1 MAAKKDTAKNF
12 DGGRARRDTKLAT
25 GSGAPE
31 AVERSLEQEI
41 GSRVRDYRKLSGLTV
56 SELAAAANI
65 SNGMLSRIENGQISP
80 SLNTLQLL
88 SEALNVPLPM
98 LVSSTE
104 SRRECSYVKRGE
116 GVSIRRRGTKVGHQY
131 FMLGQSLGGR
141 IAVEPYLIE
150 LSKDAV
156 PYSEF
161 RHEGTEI
168 IYMLSG
174 EISYAYGDRSYR
186 LGPGDTMMFDS
197 AELHGPDKLIKLPA
211 IYLSVIVYQ
220 RA

>member
-1 MAAKKDTAKNF
+1 MTEKTKAKAPASRN
-12 DGGRARRDTKLAT
+12 GKLTT

-31 AVERSLEQEI
+31 AVRRSLEQAI
-41 GSRVRDYRKLSGLTV
+41 GSQVREYRKLSGLTV
-56 SELAAAANI
+56 SELASAAKI

-80 SLNTLQLL
+80 SLGTLQLL
-88 SEALNVPLPM
+88 SEALNVPLSM
-98 LVSSTE
+98 LVSPVE

-131 FMLGQSLGGR
+131 HMIGQSLGGK

-156 PYSEF
+156 PYTEF

-168 IYMLSG
+168 IYMLTG
-174 EISYAYGDRSYR
+174 EISYAHGDSSYQ
-186 LGPGDTMMFDS
+186 LMPGDTLMFDS
-197 AELHGPDKLIKLPA
+197 SEPHGPDKLTKLPA
-211 IYLSVIVYQ
+211 TYLSIIVYQ
-220 RA
+220 RT

>member
-1 MAAKKDTAKNF
+1 MASEKKSTKQTAKM
-12 DGGRARRDTKLAT
+12 DAKLAT

-31 AVERSLEQEI
+31 PVHRTLEQEI
-41 GSRVRDYRKLSGLTV
+41 GTQVRDYRKLSGLTV
-56 SELAAAANI
+56 AELAKASDI
-65 SNGMLSRIENGQISP
+65 STGMLSRIENGQISP

-98 LVSSTE
+98 LVSSVET
-104 SRRECSYVKRGE
+104 RRECSYVKRGE

-131 FMLGQSLGGR
+131 SLLGPSLGGK

-156 PYSEF
+156 PYTEF

-168 IYMLSG
+168 IYMLTG

-186 LGPGDTMMFDS
+186 LTPGDTMMFDS
-197 AELHGPDKLIKLPA
+197 SELHGPDKLTKLPA
-211 IYLSVIVYQ
+211 TYLSIIVYP
-220 RA
+220 RS

>member
-1 MAAKKDTAKNF
+1 MATKKGAKSSAAV
-12 DGGRARRDTKLAT
+12 GEAKLAT

-41 GSRVRDYRKLSGLTV
+41 GSRVRDYRKLAGLTV
-56 SELAAAANI
+56 SELATAANI

-98 LVSSTE
+98 LVSSVE
-104 SRRECSYVKRGE
+104 SRRECSFVKRGK

-131 FMLGQSLGGR
+131 SMLGQSLGGK
-141 IAVEPYLIE
+141 IAVEPYFIE

-156 PYSEF
+156 PYTEF

-174 EISYAYGDRSYR
+174 EISYACGDKSYR
-186 LGPGDTMMFDS
+186 LSPGDTMMFDS
-197 AELHGPDKLIKLPA
+197 AELHGPDKLVKLPA
-211 IYLSVIVYQ
+211 TYLSVIVYQ
-220 RA
+220 RG

>member
-1 MAAKKDTAKNF
+1 MSTTGKKKAKAIPPS
-12 DGGRARRDTKLAT
+12 RVSKLAT

-31 AVERSLEQEI
+31 AVARTLEQEI
-41 GSRVRDYRKLSGLTV
+41 GSQVRDYRKLAGLTV
-56 SELAAAANI
+56 AELAEAAQI
-65 SNGMLSRIENGQISP
+65 STGMLSRIENGQISP

-98 LVSSTE
+98 LVSSVE

-131 FMLGQSLGGR
+131 SMLGQSLGGK
-141 IAVEPYLIE
+141 IAVEPYFIQ

-156 PYSEF
+156 PYTEF

-168 IYMLSG
+168 IYMLTG
-174 EISYAYGDRSYR
+174 EISYAYGDKSYPLR
-186 LGPGDTMMFDS
+186 PGDTIMFDS
-197 AELHGPDKLIKLPA
+197 SELHGPDKLTKLPA
-211 IYLSVIVYQ
+211 TYLSVIVYQ
-220 RA
+220 RT

>member
-1 MAAKKDTAKNF
+1 MSTNTKKKGKASAASRVD
-12 DGGRARRDTKLAT
+12 KLAT

-31 AVERSLEQEI
+31 AVGRTLEQEI
-41 GSRVRDYRKLSGLTV
+41 GSQVRDYRKLAGLTV
-56 SELAAAANI
+56 AELATAAKI
-65 SNGMLSRIENGQISP
+65 STGMLSRIENGQISP

-98 LVSSTE
+98 LVSSVE
-104 SRRECSYVKRGE
+104 SRRECSYVKHGE

-131 FMLGQSLGGR
+131 YMLGQSLGGK

-174 EISYAYGDRSYR
+174 EVSYAYGDRSYR
-186 LGPGDTMMFDS
+186 LTPGDTIMFDS
-197 AELHGPDKLIKLPA
+197 SELHGPDKLTKLPA
-211 IYLSVIVYQ
+211 TYLSIIVYQ
-220 RA
+220 RS

>member
-1 MAAKKDTAKNF
+1 MSAKKKSKGAAS
-12 DGGRARRDTKLAT
+12 ARNAKLAT

-31 AVERSLEQEI
+31 AVGRTLEQEI
-41 GSRVRDYRKLSGLTV
+41 GSQVRDYRKLSGLTV
-56 SELAAAANI
+56 SELAEAANI
-65 SNGMLSRIENGQISP
+65 SRGMLSRIENGQISP

-98 LVSSTE
+98 LVSSVE
-104 SRRECSYVKRGE
+104 SRRECSYVRVGE
-116 GVSIRRRGTKVGHQY
+116 GVAIRRRGTKVGHQY
-131 FMLGQSLGGR
+131 RMLGQSHDGK

-168 IYMLSG
+168 IYMLTG
-174 EISYAYGDRSYR
+174 EVSYAYGDKSYR
-186 LGPGDTMMFDS
+186 LTPGDTFMFDS

-211 IYLSVIVYQ
+211 TYLSIIVYQ
-220 RA
+220 RS

>member
-1 MAAKKDTAKNF
+1 MAAKKETKEAKSP
-12 DGGRARRDTKLAT
+12 GSTRDEKLAT

-41 GSRVRDYRKLSGLTV
+41 GSRVRDYRKMAGLTV

-98 LVSSTE
+98 LVASLET
-104 SRRECSYVKRGE
+104 RRECSYVKRGE

-131 FMLGQSLGGR
+131 YMLGQSLGGKV
-141 IAVEPYLIE
+141 AVEPYLIE

-156 PYSEF
+156 PYSDF

-168 IYMLSG
+168 IHMLSG
-174 EISYAYGDRSYR
+174 EISYAHGDSSYR
-186 LGPGDTMMFDS
+186 LGPGDTLMFDS
-197 AELHGPDKLIKLPA
+197 SEPHGPDKLTKLPA
-211 IYLSVIVYQ
+211 KYLSIIVYQ
-220 RA
+220 RS

>member
-1 MAAKKDTAKNF
+1 MAAKKHAEKELPEAK
-12 DGGRARRDTKLAT
+12 ALRRTKLAT
-25 GSGAPE
+25 GSGAPV

-41 GSRVRDYRKLSGLTV
+41 GSRVRDYRKLAGLTV
-56 SELAAAANI
+56 SDLATAANI

-98 LVSSTE
+98 LVSSVE
-104 SRRECSYVKRGE
+104 SRRECSYVKHGM

-131 FMLGQSLGGR
+131 FMLGQSLGGK

-150 LSKDAV
+150 LSKNAV

-174 EISYAYGDRSYR
+174 EISYACGDKSYQ
-186 LGPGDTMMFDS
+186 LSAGDTMMFDS

-211 IYLSVIVYQ
+211 TYLSIIVYQ

>member
-1 MAAKKDTAKNF
+1 MATKTKTKSSAS
-12 DGGRARRDTKLAT
+12 AREDKLAT

-31 AVERSLEQEI
+31 AVGRTLEQAI
-41 GSRVRDYRKLSGLTV
+41 GSRVRDCRKLAGLTV
-56 SELAAAANI
+56 SELASAANI

-98 LVSSTE
+98 LVSSVE

-131 FMLGQSLGGR
+131 YMLGQSLGGKV
-141 IAVEPYLIE
+141 AVEPYLIE

-168 IYMLSG
+168 IYMLVG

-186 LGPGDTMMFDS
+186 LTPGDTMMFDS
-197 AELHGPDKLIKLPA
+197 SELHGPDKLVKLPA
-211 IYLSVIVYQ
+211 KYLSIIVYQ
-220 RA
+220 RD

>member
-1 MAAKKDTAKNF
+1 MAAKKNTKSAASL
-12 DGGRARRDTKLAT
+12 REEKLAT

-31 AVERSLEQEI
+31 SVERSLEQAI
-41 GSRVRDYRKLSGLTV
+41 GSQVRDYRKLSGLTV
-56 SELAAAANI
+56 SELAAAADI

-80 SLNTLQLL
+80 SLSTLQLL

-98 LVSSTE
+98 LVSSVK
-104 SRRECSYVKRGE
+104 SSRECSYVKRGK

-131 FMLGQSLGGR
+131 YMLGQSLGGKV
-141 IAVEPYLIE
+141 AVEPYLIE

-156 PYSEF
+156 PYTEF

-174 EISYAYGDRSYR
+174 EISYAHGDRSYP
-186 LGPGDTMMFDS
+186 LSPGDTMMFDS
-197 AELHGPDKLIKLPA
+197 SELHGPDKLLKLPA
-211 IYLSVIVYQ
+211 TYLSIIVYQ
-220 RA
+220 RT